1 MKEIKKKVEPF
12 GTILGHVDDVP
23 VYSNHFPPKQTTKN
37 FGTRTRKLG
46 TRTRKLAPG
55 TRKLAPGTRNLGTRK
70 LGTRTRKS
78 GKTLGIKYQCVEL
91 LRRWLIKKHLVTFS
105 DVPNAHAMFNLSHV
119 TTVSHKTKKN
129 QWLTIYNGT
138 QNKPPLNAVLIWG
151 KRGTK
156 NYGHVAI
163 VTKIQGD
170 WIGIVE
176 QNKENVKWKKKDG
189 CSRFLRL
196 VYNEK
201 NHTYTVQDPPR
212 KILGWKILPQVNATQ
227 TKT

>member
-12 GTILGHVDDVP
+12 GTILGHIDNVP
-23 VYSNHFPPKQTTKN
+23 VYSNHLPPKQTTRN
-37 FGTRTRKLG
+37 FGTRTRG
-46 TRTRKLAPG
+46 TRTRGK
-55 TRKLAPGTRNLGTRK
+55 
-70 LGTRTRKS
+70 RTRKS

-105 DVPNAHAMFNLSHV
+105 AVPNAHAMFNLAHV
-119 TTVSHKTKKN
+119 TTVSKKTKKDP
-129 QWLTIYNGT
+129 WLTIYNGT

-163 VTKIQGD
+163 VNKIQGD
-170 WIGIVE
+170 RIGIVE

-212 KILGWKILPQVNATQ
+212 KILGWKILPQLTAAQ
-227 TKT
+227 KKT

>member
-12 GTILGHVDDVP
+12 GTILGHIDNVP
-23 VYSNHFPPKQTTKN
+23 VYSNHLPPKQTTKK
-37 FGTRTRKLG
+37 RARD
-46 TRTRKLAPG
+46 TRKLA
-55 TRKLAPGTRNLGTRK
+55 LGTRNLGTRN
-70 LGTRTRKS
+70 LGTQKRKR

-119 TTVSHKTKKN
+119 TTVSKKTKKN

-138 QNKPPLNAVLIWG
+138 QSKPPLNAVLIWG

-156 NYGHVAI
+156 NNGHVAI
-163 VTKIQGD
+163 VKKIQGD
-170 WIGIVE
+170 RIGIIE
-176 QNKENVKWKKKDG
+176 QNNENIKWKKKDG
-189 CSRFLRL
+189 CSRFLKL

-212 KILGWKILPQVNATQ
+212 KILGWKILPQVNAAQ
-227 TKT
+227 KKHDQSF